1 MNMRGL
7 CRFLIAAGLLAS
19 GVCFAGDPVDD
30 PMPGPVQGRVLR
42 VIDGDTIRVR
52 ARIWLGQ
59 EVETNVRLRGVDAP
73 ETHGKC
79 PEERELSRQATQLI
93 ERVLADAQTITLS
106 DISYDKYG
114 RRVVA
119 RIITTAGQDLSQLL
133 LQNNLGHVYG
143 GGHKAPWCSGRQ
155 DRVGKDENDAD
166 Q

>member
-1 MNMRGL
+1 MAV
-7 CRFLIAAGLLAS
+7 FLTVS
-19 GVCFAGDPVDD
+19 GGGFAGDPVDD

-42 VIDGDTIRVR
+42 VIDGDTVRVR

-79 PEERELSRQATQLI
+79 AEERELSRQATELT
-93 ERVLADAQTITLS
+93 ERLLSDDQPIALA

-119 RIITTAGQDLSQLL
+119 RIITAKGQDLSQAL
-133 LQNNLGHVYG
+133 LQTGLGHVYG
-143 GGHKAPWCSGRQ
+143 GGHKPPWCLGRQ
-155 DRVGKDENDAD
+155 DRSDRNAERDGGDGNGEN